1 MNFYEQLTLS
11 LTVAIA
17 AIIGVVRIKR
27 IHHSYYPFI
36 CFLWL
41 SVINELVS
49 VILILKYKTNA
60 PNSNI
65 YILLEFIILLWLFSK
80 WSFRKKKQL
89 IVILIIFILV
99 WVVDNLLIHSLFQF
113 NSAFTV
119 LASCVILYLS
129 INEINHLLFSEAK
142 KLFGNARFIISL
154 TFLIYFS
161 YNATVEVFYIFK
173 INFSDS
179 FYHNLFLV
187 LVFLN
192 LFSNL
197 MYAVATLWMPTKQKF
212 SLPY

>member
-1 MNFYEQLTLS
+1 MNFYVQLFLS

-17 AIIGVVRIKR
+17 ALIGVVRIKR
-27 IHHSYYPFI
+27 IHRSYYPFI
-36 CFLWL
+36 WFLWL
-41 SVINELVS
+41 AVVNEIASLVM
-49 VILILKYKTNA
+49 IRIFKTNA

-65 YILLEFIILLWLFSK
+65 YILLEFILLIWLFSN
-80 WSFRKKKQL
+80 WSFRKHSRL
-89 IVILIIFILV
+89 ILILTTFSFLWII
-99 WVVDNLLIHSLFQF
+99 DNLIIHSLFEF
-113 NSAFTV
+113 NSIFTV
-119 LASCVILYLS
+119 AASFVILYLS

-142 KLFGNARFIISL
+142 HLTRNSRFIISL

-179 FYHNLFLV
+179 FYHNLFLL

-197 MYAVATLWMPTKQKF
+197 MYAIATLWIPTKQKF

>member
-1 MNFYEQLTLS
+1 MNFYVQLFLS

-17 AIIGVVRIKR
+17 AIIGVVRIKH
-27 IHHSYYPFI
+27 IHRSYYPFI

-41 SVINELVS
+41 AVINEIASL
-49 VILILKYKTNA
+49 ILIRIFKTNA

-65 YILLEFIILLWLFSK
+65 YILLEFILLMWLFSK
-80 WSFRKKKQL
+80 WSFEKRSRL
-89 IVILIIFILV
+89 IVLTISFMILWI
-99 WVVDNLLIHSLFQF
+99 VDNLIIHSLFEF

-119 LASCVILYLS
+119 AASFVILFLS
-129 INEINHLLFSEAK
+129 INEINHLLFSEARN
-142 KLFGNARFIISL
+142 LFRNSRFIICL

-197 MYAVATLWMPTKQKF
+197 MYAIATLWIPTKQKF